1 MNENYY
7 WMLASSDGTIS
18 EKELKRLIKDMFM
31 MIKEENPEEVKL
43 LLLKRWKM
51 KCILAYISY
60 FVVPNSI
67 FRNQLHTFK
76 IVTCVH
82 PETTLQV
89 GRLYEIVLFR

>member
-1 MNENYY
+1 MKIIIECL
-7 WMLASSDGTIS
+7 LAFSDGTIS

-43 LLLKRWKM
+43 LLLKKM
-51 KCILAYISY
+51 EDEIILAYISY

-82 PETTLQV
+82 PETLQV
-89 GRLYEIVLFR
+89 GRIYEIVLFR

>member
-43 LLLKRWKM
+43 LLLEKM
-51 KCILAYISY
+51 EDEMYFSLY
-60 FVVPNSI
+60 FVFFGS
-67 FRNQLHTFK
+67 
-76 IVTCVH
+76 
-82 PETTLQV
+82 
-89 GRLYEIVLFR
+89 